1 MLGKM
6 KTYLTV
12 TAHPDDE
19 ALGFGAS
26 SYVLSQKGHVIHNCI
41 LSGKVDARRDRPGVD
56 ELKEHTN
63 NAQKFMGAEAP
74 ILGQFPNIKFN
85 TVAHLDLVQYIEGII
100 EEVQP
105 DVILTHHPYDL
116 NNDHYHT
123 SKACQAAARLYQRK
137 LCKPLTGLYFMEIPS
152 STDWAFPV
160 AGQNFAPDTF
170 IEVGEVGVEQKLKA
184 LYAYEGVMRPYPH
197 PRSDEAIKALATL
210 RGSQV
215 GRHYCE
221 AFQTA
226 MNIIEP

>member
-1 MLGKM
+1 MEENKNI
-6 KTYLTV
+6 YLTV

-26 SYVLSQKGHVIHNCI
+26 SYVLSQKGHKIFNCI
-41 LSGKVDARRDRPGVD
+41 LSGKVDARRGRPSD
-56 ELKEHTN
+56 DDLKEHTR
-63 NAQKFMGAEAP
+63 NAQEFMGAEAP
-74 ILGQFPNIKFN
+74 IIGSFPNIKLN
-85 TVAHLDLVQYIEGII
+85 TVAHLDLVQYIETVI
-100 EEVQP
+100 EKIQP

-123 SKACQAAARLYQRK
+123 SKACQAAARLFQRK
-137 LCKPLTGLYFMEIPS
+137 PCKPLTGLFFMEIPS

-160 AGQNFAPDTF
+160 DGQNFRPDTF
-170 IEVGEVGVEQKLKA
+170 IEVGELGVAQKLKA
-184 LYAYEGVMRPYPH
+184 LYAYEGVMRSYPH
-197 PRSDEAIKALATL
+197 PRSDEAIKALATS

>member
-1 MLGKM
+1 MTK
-6 KTYLTV
+6 KKIYLTV

-26 SYVLSQKGHVIHNCI
+26 SYVLSKKGHKIFNCI
-41 LSGKVDARRDRPGVD
+41 LSGRVDARRHKPDDKR
-56 ELKEHTN
+56 LRQHTD
-63 NAQKFMGAEAP
+63 NAQKIMGAEKV
-74 ILGQFPNIKFN
+74 ILGSFPNIKFN
-85 TVAHLDLVQYIEGII
+85 TVPHLELVQYIESVI
-100 EEVQP
+100 EKVEP
-105 DVILTHHPYDL
+105 DVIITHHPYDL

-137 LCKPLTGLYFMEIPS
+137 DFKPLSGLYFMEIPS

-160 AGQNFAPDTF
+160 DGQNFTPDTY
-170 IEVGEVGVEQKLKA
+170 IEVGEIGVEQKLKA
-184 LYAYEGVMRPYPH
+184 LYAYEGVMRKYPH
-197 PRSDEAIKALATL
+197 PRSEETIKALATL